1 MSPSHEPSVSSQP
14 STSTSTQPS
23 MSSRPSLS
31 LSSRPSLSANPTIS
45 MSPSITVTET
55 PTASMEPS
63 HSPTCEALNTGG
75 NYTIAGDGDG
85 NGTVETV
92 DMGYTYE
99 LMTSASASS
108 ASISSTVMMEEVIP
122 ALELAMVKF
131 LIPGYFA
138 SICGDGGGTSGI
150 RRMDESGSGTRLE
163 DMDGMVGMST
173 SPVDVPLL
181 SGECK
186 RKLRYISTRY
196 IYC

>member
-1 MSPSHEPSVSSQP
+1 
-14 STSTSTQPS
+14 
-23 MSSRPSLS
+23 
-31 LSSRPSLSANPTIS
+31 
-45 MSPSITVTET
+45 
-55 PTASMEPS
+55 MEPS

-75 NYTIAGDGDG
+75 NYTIAGDGSG
-85 NGTVETV
+85 SGSGSGSGGTIETV
-92 DMGYTYE
+92 DMEYIYE
-99 LMTSASASS
+99 LMTSTSTSTSTSASS

-138 SICGDGGGTSGI
+138 SICGDDDDGSGGTSGI
-150 RRMDESGSGTRLE
+150 RRMDESGSGSGTGLE

-186 RKLRYISTRY
+186 RKTLRYTSTRY

>member
-1 MSPSHEPSVSSQP
+1 MSPSV
-14 STSTSTQPS
+14 
-23 MSSRPSLS
+23 
-31 LSSRPSLSANPTIS
+31 
-45 MSPSITVTET
+45 TVTVTATETET

-75 NYTIAGDGDG
+75 NYTIAGDGNG
-85 NGTVETV
+85 NGSGSGGTIETV
-92 DMGYTYE
+92 DMEYIYE
-99 LMTSASASS
+99 LMTSTSTSTSASS

-138 SICGDGGGTSGI
+138 SICGDDDDGSGGTSGI
-150 RRMDESGSGTRLE
+150 RRMDESGSGTGLE

-186 RKLRYISTRY
+186 RKTLRYTSTRY

>member
-1 MSPSHEPSVSSQP
+1 
-14 STSTSTQPS
+14 

-31 LSSRPSLSANPTIS
+31 LSSPPSLSANPTIS

-75 NYTIAGDGDG
+75 NYTIAGDGNG
-85 NGTVETV
+85 NGGGGGGGAVETV

-138 SICGDGGGTSGI
+138 SICGDDDGGGTSGI

-186 RKLRYISTRY
+186 RKLRYTSTRY